1 MNGEVVLQ
9 DSPSSVIESMA
20 TVLWSGRASGC
31 IIHRNLELLQ
41 QYGTERPLRRA
52 RRVVVG
58 AFNHTNSTD
67 VDDILTSPGFGTIT
81 AAADPRIVRLRLELT
96 FQSV

>member
-1 MNGEVVLQ
+1 MGLNAPF
-9 DSPSSVIESMA
+9 D
-20 TVLWSGRASGC
+20 
-31 IIHRNLELLQ
+31 ELVD
-41 QYGTERPLRRA
+41 
-52 RRVVVG
+52 VVVG

-81 AAADPRIVRLRLELT
+81 AAADPRIVRLRVELT